1 MNADGMNT
9 DDLRAIVD
17 EHLDVATQLRETMLE
32 RIDAIASA
40 ITKAL
45 EAGNK
50 LVTFGNGGSAADAQH
65 FAAELIGHYQ
75 ADRRSLP
82 AIALTTDSSVLTAI
96 ANDYEFDE
104 VFARQVRALV
114 DAGDVVVA
122 ISTSGEAENVLR
134 GVTAARERGAT
145 TVAFTGSRGRLGQLT
160 EHTLAVPST
169 ATARIQE
176 MHVLAIHLISER
188 IDAWALHS
196 GTPTTGAQ

>member
-50 LVTFGNGGSAADAQH
+50 LVTFGNGGPAADAQH
-65 FAAELIGHYQ
+65 FAAERIGHSE
-75 ADRRSLP
+75 ADGRSLP

>member
-65 FAAELIGHYQ
+65 LAAELIGHYQ

-82 AIALTTDSSVLTAI
+82 AVALTTDSSVLTAI

>member
-1 MNADGMNT
+1 MNGEGMDP
-9 DDLRAIVD
+9 DDLRAMVD
-17 EHLDVATQLRETMLE
+17 EHLDVATQLRETLLE

-40 ITKAL
+40 ITQAL

-50 LVTFGNGGSAADAQH
+50 VVTFGNGGSAADAQH
-65 FAAELIGHYQ
+65 LAAELIGHYR

-82 AIALTTDSSVLTAI
+82 AVALTTDSSVLTAI
-96 ANDYEFDE
+96 ANDFEFDE
-104 VFARQVRALV
+104 LFARQVRALV
-114 DAGDVVVA
+114 NSGDVVVA

-134 GVTAARERGAT
+134 GVTAARQRGAT
-145 TVAFTGSRGRLGQLT
+145 TVAFTGSRGRLGQLA

-169 ATARIQE
+169 ETARIQE

>member
-65 FAAELIGHYQ
+65 LAAELIGHYQ

-82 AIALTTDSSVLTAI
+82 AVALTTDSSVLTAI

-114 DAGDVVVA
+114 NPGDVVVA
-122 ISTSGEAENVLR
+122 ISTSGEADNVLR
-134 GVTAARERGAT
+134 GVAAARERGVT

-196 GTPTTGAQ
+196 GTPKTGEQ

>member
-1 MNADGMNT
+1 MT
-9 DDLRAIVD
+9 SDDLRTMVD
-17 EHLDVATQLRETMLE
+17 EHLALAQQLRETLLE

-40 ITKAL
+40 ITQAL

-65 FAAELIGHYQ
+65 FAAELIGHYK

-82 AIALTTDSSVLTAI
+82 AVALTTDSSALTAI
-96 ANDYEFDE
+96 ANDYEYE
-104 VFARQVRALV
+104 EIFARQVRALV
-114 DAGDVVVA
+114 NEGDVVVA

-134 GVTAARERGAT
+134 GVAAARERGAM
-145 TVAFTGSRGRLGQLT
+145 TVAFTGSRGRLGQMT

-188 IDAWALHS
+188 IDAWALAG
-196 GTPTTGAQ
+196 GTPKTGEQ

>member
-1 MNADGMNT
+1 MDP
-9 DDLRAIVD
+9 DDLRAMVD
-17 EHLDVATQLRETMLE
+17 EHLDVATQLRETLLE

-40 ITKAL
+40 ITQAL
-45 EAGNK
+45 AAGNK
-50 LVTFGNGGSAADAQH
+50 VVTFGNGGSAADAQH
-65 FAAELIGHYQ
+65 LAAELIGHYR

-82 AIALTTDSSVLTAI
+82 AVALTTDSSVLTAI
-96 ANDYEFDE
+96 ANDFEFDE

-114 DAGDVVVA
+114 NPGDVVVA
-122 ISTSGEAENVLR
+122 ISTSGEADNVLR
-134 GVTAARERGAT
+134 GVAAARERGAT

>member
-65 FAAELIGHYQ
+65 LAAELIGHYQ

-134 GVTAARERGAT
+134 GVTAARDRGAT

>member
-9 DDLRAIVD
+9 DDLRAILD

-40 ITKAL
+40 ITEAL

-82 AIALTTDSSVLTAI
+82 AVALTTDSSVLTAI
-96 ANDYEFDE
+96 ANDYEYDE
-104 VFARQVRALV
+104 AFARQVRALV
-114 DAGDVVVA
+114 NPGDVVVA

-134 GVTAARERGAT
+134 GVAAARDRGAT

-160 EHTLAVPST
+160 EHTLAVPSA

-196 GTPTTGAQ
+196 GTPKTGEQ

>member
-65 FAAELIGHYQ
+65 LAAELIGHYQ

-82 AIALTTDSSVLTAI
+82 AIALTTDSSVLTAT

>member
-9 DDLRAIVD
+9 DDLGAIVD

-65 FAAELIGHYQ
+65 LAAELIGHYQ

-82 AIALTTDSSVLTAI
+82 AVALTTDSSVLTAI

>member
-65 FAAELIGHYQ
+65 LAAELIGHYQ